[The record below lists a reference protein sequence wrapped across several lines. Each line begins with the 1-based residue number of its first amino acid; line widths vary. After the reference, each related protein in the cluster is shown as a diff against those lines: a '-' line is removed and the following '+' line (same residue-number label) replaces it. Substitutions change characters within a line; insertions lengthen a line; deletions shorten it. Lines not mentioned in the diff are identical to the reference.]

1 MSLSGG
7 RPFKSPPPTR
17 FFFVS
22 CLRAVF
28 PSFTFP
34 FPCPSLRCNSSLRSA
49 AGEEEGEK
57 GKAVPSSSRSPKN
70 QRPGK
75 RGGGG
80 RGRGEKLCNFFPW
93 GKLDPLLFLPART
106 SNEPT
111 LFLAF
116 VPLTPPLGAEG
127 KGPRDYWSRDF
138 FISRRERKPSFILER
153 CQRPPPPPATQPA
166 SLRRPWQ

>member
-7 RPFKSPPPTR
+7 RPFKSPPPPR
-17 FFFVS
+17 FF
-22 CLRAVF
+22 
-28 PSFTFP
+28 SFHAAGQFSLLYFP
-34 FPCPSLRCNSSLRSA
+34 FSLSPLGCNSSLRSA

-80 RGRGEKLCNFFPW
+80 RGKEGKSCATFFLGGNLIPSSSF
-93 GKLDPLLFLPART
+93 LLEPRT
-106 SNEPT
+106 NP

-138 FISRRERKPSFILER
+138 FISRRRKRNHHSSLNGAKGRRRSQPLS
-153 CQRPPPPPATQPA
+153 QPA
-166 SLRRPWQ
+166 

>member
-1 MSLSGG
+1 MPPGSFPLLYFPFSLS
-7 RPFKSPPPTR
+7 
-17 FFFVS
+17 
-22 CLRAVF
+22 
-28 PSFTFP
+28 
-34 FPCPSLRCNSSLRSA
+34 SLRCNSSLRSA

-80 RGRGEKLCNFFPW
+80 RGKGEKLCNFFPL

-106 SNEPT
+106 SKQ
-111 LFLAF
+111 
-116 VPLTPPLGAEG
+116 PPL
-127 KGPRDYWSRDF
+127 PRFRSAHSAPGRRGERTARLLESRLF
-138 FISRRERKPSFILER
+138 YFERRKRKPSFILER